1 MPPKVSL
8 GFACVSHRNRL
19 WVLFP
24 EWIPRVT
31 NEDLQ
36 RRFEFPGDW
45 TCRHLNDPNHPKSFK
60 LLLHALPFKVWDTSS
75 TRIWSCIWRLL
86 SCTWIHHMD
95 TGYMADP
102 KKGLGK
108 HQLRVAFEHV
118 VISILAWVRLDCTCF
133 VFEVLSPLQQTMKR
147 PAWLET
153 NNRAGC
159 ILCKFL
165 RSHNR
170 HRLAVSHSLSTG
182 STLDTSRPWPSTATA
197 KDDVTHS
204 YAACDTDDAKCSQLV
219 IINQLIKFSSLKFID
234 VFVCF
239 ELSNAAR
246 CSNDSGVWQSCR
258 TDALSLLGLV
268 LRGWLLEHDRM
279 CCDPLRS
286 FVIPCSIC
294 SRRFRSTARFTMRW

>member
-1 MPPKVSL
+1 M
-8 GFACVSHRNRL
+8 
-19 WVLFP
+19 
-24 EWIPRVT
+24 
-31 NEDLQ
+31 
-36 RRFEFPGDW
+36 
-45 TCRHLNDPNHPKSFK
+45 HLT
-60 LLLHALPFKVWDTSS
+60 ALE
-75 TRIWSCIWRLL
+75 L
-86 SCTWIHHMD
+86 HMD
-95 TGYMADP
+95 TSHGYMADP

-197 KDDVTHS
+197 KADVTHS
-204 YAACDTDDAKCSQLV
+204 YAACDTDDAKCSQL
-219 IINQLIKFSSLKFID
+219 IKLINMFFD
-234 VFVCF
+234 VFSF
-239 ELSNAAR
+239 EIHWCLCMFR
-246 CSNDSGVWQSCR
+246 IVQCCSM
-258 TDALSLLGLV
+258 L
-268 LRGWLLEHDRM
+268 
-279 CCDPLRS
+279 
-286 FVIPCSIC
+286 
-294 SRRFRSTARFTMRW
+294 